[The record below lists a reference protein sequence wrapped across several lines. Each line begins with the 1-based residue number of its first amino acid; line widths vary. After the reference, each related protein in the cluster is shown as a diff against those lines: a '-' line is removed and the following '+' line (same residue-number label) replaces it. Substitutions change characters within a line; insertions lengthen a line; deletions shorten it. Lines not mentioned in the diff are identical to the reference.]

1 MTAPRARGFAFEV
14 KAKAATGHARAAVLT
29 TPHADVET
37 PTFMPVGTQ
46 GSVKGLT
53 AEDVASTG
61 AKVMLG
67 NTYHLWLRP
76 GPDVIAKLGGLHG
89 FTRWPHAMLTDS
101 GGFQAFSLGGN
112 SGSRA
117 PGATKTQGAPRT
129 RGNETTQ
136 APPKSLVKL
145 DEEGFT
151 FRSHLDGA
159 KHHLSPEVAVRVQG
173 KIGAD
178 IQMQLDVCSPGDSS
192 RAVVEAA
199 VARTTRWAR
208 RALATERP
216 EGQAL
221 FGIVQGACFADLR
234 RAHADELAGLD
245 IGGATFDGLA
255 LGGFSVGEPIP
266 RMYETLHEMAHM
278 VDPERPRY
286 LMGVGTPKDL
296 LEAIDAG
303 IDMFDCVLPTR
314 NARNGQALT
323 RFGKVV
329 VKQAK
334 WREDPSP
341 IDPDCTCACCAGG
354 YSRGYL
360 RHLFL
365 AGEMSVL
372 RLLSI
377 HNLHWYGELVR
388 GARDAIKKGTWPAY
402 KTATLARMESS

>member
-1 MTAPRARGFAFEV
+1 MTAPRSKGFAFRV
-14 KAKAATGHARAAVLT
+14 LARAQTGHARAAILT
-29 TPHADVET
+29 TPHAEVET

-53 AEDVASTG
+53 PAEVASTG
-61 AKVMLG
+61 AKIVLG

-76 GPDVIAKLGGLHG
+76 GPDVVARLGGLHG

-112 SGSRA
+112 VPRPAAKAGD
-117 PGATKTQGAPRT
+117 PGALR
-129 RGNETTQ
+129 
-136 APPKSLVKL
+136 SLVTL

-151 FRSHLDGA
+151 FRSHLDGTR
-159 KHHLSPEVAVRVQG
+159 HHLSPEVAVRVQG

-178 IQMQLDVCSPGDSS
+178 IQMQLDVCPPGDAPRSE
-192 RAVVEAA
+192 VEAA
-199 VARTTRWAR
+199 VARTSRWAR

-234 RAHADELAGLD
+234 RAHAEELAALD
-245 IGGATFDGLA
+245 PPFDGLA

-266 RMYETLHEMAHM
+266 RMYETLHEVAH
-278 VDPERPRY
+278 VLDPERPRY
-286 LMGVGTPKDL
+286 LMGVGTPRDL

-303 IDMFDCVLPTR
+303 VDMFDCVLPTR

-323 RFGKVV
+323 RFGRVV
-329 VKQAK
+329 IKQAK
-334 WREDPSP
+334 YKDDPIP
-341 IDPDCTCACCAGG
+341 IDPECSCACCSGG
-354 YSRGYL
+354 YARGYL

-365 AGEMSVL
+365 AGEMTVL
-372 RLLSI
+372 RLLSL

-388 GARDAIKKGTWPAY
+388 GAREAIRAGEWGAY
-402 KTATLARMESS
+402 KARMLDRMGQQNQVP

>member
-1 MTAPRARGFAFEV
+1 MTAPRAKGFAFRVLASAES
-14 KAKAATGHARAAVLT
+14 GHARAAVLT
-29 TPHADVET
+29 TPHAVIET

-76 GPDVIAKLGGLHG
+76 GPDVIAGLGGLHG

-112 SGSRA
+112 LPRPSAAGGLA
-117 PGATKTQGAPRT
+117 PA
-129 RGNETTQ
+129 
-136 APPKSLVKL
+136 KSLVTL

-178 IQMQLDVCSPGDSS
+178 IQMQLDVCPPGDSA
-192 RAVVEAA
+192 RPVVEAA
-199 VARTTRWAR
+199 VARTSRWAR
-208 RALATERP
+208 RGLSVERP
-216 EGQAL
+216 EGQGL
-221 FGIVQGACFADLR
+221 FGIVQGACFSDLR
-234 RAHADELAGLD
+234 RAHAEELAALD
-245 IGGATFDGLA
+245 PGFDGLA

-266 RMYETLHEMAHM
+266 KMYETLHEVAHTL
-278 VDPERPRY
+278 DPERPRY
-286 LMGVGTPKDL
+286 LMGVGTPRDL
-296 LEAIDAG
+296 LEAIDTG
-303 IDMFDCVLPTR
+303 VDMFDCVLPTR

-329 VKQAK
+329 IKQARYK
-334 WREDPSP
+334 EDKLPV
-341 IDPDCTCACCAGG
+341 DPDCSCPCCSGG

-360 RHLFL
+360 RHLYL
-365 AGEMSVL
+365 AGEMTVL
-372 RLLSI
+372 RLLTL

-388 GARDAIKKGTWPAY
+388 GCREAIRGGSWASF
-402 KTATLARMESS
+402 KTSTLARLAEAA